1 MSPEDV
7 QSVVSRSVAPKCFFV
22 AAPVRLRVEHVQCE
36 EVIWEI
42 YLGHLLDQ
50 SQTRARQSFETWHVW
65 LDDLPDG
72 AKTDASHPRGP
83 VISIRLDAEE
93 GALHVCR
100 GLLVRGYESFEPSPG
115 AIDSRP
121 CLKWQTELVG
131 TIDLGR
137 FSDAEHL
144 AHELETYLDLAVC
157 GVSRL
162 PITSIETPL
171 PDFSLGNLAY
181 IGAEGKYDTAAAEA
195 YANGS
200 SEPRRDWTE
209 LIDAALAQ
217 PPASTRQAHLL
228 EAALRTSTEVPI
240 VELAERLIEKSR
252 LRGWSGDNVVALI
265 RTLFHNLALSPYTNF
280 VDRLAALLSEL
291 ARPQRLGPE
300 PVVDLLS
307 YMLRQLVR
315 HLTAFDLVT
324 FHNQGANYPDALA
337 LDTLLA
343 TYLSCIAKHPELF
356 GDQDKVDNS
365 RTARNHRFRRRALR
379 QACLV
384 RKQYEGLRVPDEP
397 TSPGENLRVLPAG
410 MSHVPDEQLSQPSQR
425 RRELYAGRPLESL
438 LDDATTAV
446 LRRSMKDLSHDTEL
460 RELGMALFLDR
471 PLGALLPPG
480 HVDRTTLL
488 SYEAFSRRI
497 AHQRLEQLA
506 AWEPTSD
513 AAAFDKLRDR
523 LLHLQVSGI
532 PARTRSGVRRPGVV
546 SLEDARLV
554 SDDFLILR
562 TTRRSID
569 RLWIRYDLQLL
580 AAVAPDVTRWLTED
594 PHVLLIRQPADAQ
607 ESQTSGVALHESA
620 TRPVHVVLVAYDR
633 NLRPRVEL
641 GLEPPDSRLSAYD
654 EVGGEYCL
662 ARGLAVR
669 KVWDIDDVSGASR
682 CRDLRSD
689 RLQLLPR
696 IDT

>member
-1 MSPEDV
+1 
-7 QSVVSRSVAPKCFFV
+7 
-22 AAPVRLRVEHVQCE
+22 
-36 EVIWEI
+36 
-42 YLGHLLDQ
+42 
-50 SQTRARQSFETWHVW
+50 
-65 LDDLPDG
+65 
-72 AKTDASHPRGP
+72 
-83 VISIRLDAEE
+83 
-93 GALHVCR
+93 
-100 GLLVRGYESFEPSPG
+100 
-115 AIDSRP
+115 
-121 CLKWQTELVG
+121 
-131 TIDLGR
+131 
-137 FSDAEHL
+137 
-144 AHELETYLDLAVC
+144 
-157 GVSRL
+157 
-162 PITSIETPL
+162 
-171 PDFSLGNLAY
+171 
-181 IGAEGKYDTAAAEA
+181 
-195 YANGS
+195 
-200 SEPRRDWTE
+200 
-209 LIDAALAQ
+209 
-217 PPASTRQAHLL
+217 
-228 EAALRTSTEVPI
+228 
-240 VELAERLIEKSR
+240 
-252 LRGWSGDNVVALI
+252 
-265 RTLFHNLALSPYTNF
+265 
-280 VDRLAALLSEL
+280 
-291 ARPQRLGPE
+291 
-300 PVVDLLS
+300 
-307 YMLRQLVR
+307 VR

-356 GDQDKVDNS
+356 GDQDKVDDS

-438 LDDATTAV
+438 LDEVTTAV

-497 AHQRLEQLA
+497 AHQRLEQLT

-513 AAAFDKLRDR
+513 AAAFDELRDR

-532 PARTRSGVRRPGVV
+532 PARTLSGVRRPGVV

-620 TRPVHVVLVAYDR
+620 TRPEHVVLVAYDR